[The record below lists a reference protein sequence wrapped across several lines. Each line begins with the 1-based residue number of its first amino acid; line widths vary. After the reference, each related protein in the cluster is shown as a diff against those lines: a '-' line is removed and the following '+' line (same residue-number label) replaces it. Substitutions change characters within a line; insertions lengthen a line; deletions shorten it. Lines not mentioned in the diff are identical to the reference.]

1 MPKTTMQTAALT
13 PNQLGLMDRY
23 WRASNQVRK
32 EKGQLQELT

>member
-1 MPKTTMQTAALT
+1 MPKTTMQTATLA
-13 PNQLGLMDRY
+13 PDQLSLIDRY